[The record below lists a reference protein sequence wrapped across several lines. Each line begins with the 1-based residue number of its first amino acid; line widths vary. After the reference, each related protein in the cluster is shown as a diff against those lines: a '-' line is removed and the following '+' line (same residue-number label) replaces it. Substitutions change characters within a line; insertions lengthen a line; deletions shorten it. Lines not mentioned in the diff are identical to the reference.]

1 MKTHLFRSNKIHFT
15 SLGCSR
21 NLVDTEVMLGIVL
34 KAGYEPTP
42 DLENADFYVINTC
55 GFLESARQ
63 EAIDTIASLFET
75 KKPTAKVIVTGCMVQ
90 SHRDILKEKFPE
102 IHYYLGSGDVE
113 NILEALKSE
122 EAKDGTTEA
131 KSYLQQGEIPRL
143 LSTPKH
149 YAYLK
154 IAEGCKKRCAFCI
167 IPMIKGGLKSKTID
181 QVKKEFKALL
191 SQGVKEIILIAQDL
205 GDFGKDRHESDELPK
220 LLKEL
225 TSFEGDYWIR
235 LLYLYPDEITDE
247 LIEVMKSDKRI
258 LPYLDMPLQHIN
270 DRVLKSMHRKTNRAQ
285 IVSIIEKLR
294 KELPQVVIRT
304 SLMVG
309 FPGETEEE
317 FQELKKFIID
327 YPLDNIG
334 IFQYSKEKESY
345 SATLPNHIDESTK
358 KRRFEELAQTQQEVL
373 KKQLR
378 RFLNQKLEVVIEGTH
393 PESNYLLIG
402 RFYGQCPEIDG
413 YVVINDW
420 KNVKSAGERVMVEIT
435 DVMGY
440 DLIGRMV
447 SSQPSNIKKS
457 ISSNKLSLV

>member
-1 MKTHLFRSNKIHFT
+1 MKHHAFRSNKIHFT

-42 DLENADFYVINTC
+42 DIEAADFYVINTC

-63 EAIDTIASLFET
+63 EAIDTIQGLFDT
-75 KKPTAKVIVTGCMVQ
+75 KKPSAKVIVTGCMVQ
-90 SHRDILKEKFPE
+90 SHREILKEKFKD

-113 NILEALKSE
+113 NILDALNSE
-122 EAKDGTTEA
+122 ESKDGVTEA

-143 LSTPKH
+143 LSTPRH

-167 IPMIKGGLKSKTID
+167 IPNIKGGLKSKTVD

-191 SQGVKEIILIAQDL
+191 SQGVKEVILIAQDL
-205 GDFGKDRHESDELPK
+205 GDFGKDRFESDGLTA

-225 TSFEGDYWIR
+225 KNIQEEFQIR

-247 LIEVMKSDKRI
+247 LIEVLKSDSRI
-258 LPYLDMPLQHIN
+258 LPYLDMPIQHIN
-270 DRVLKSMHRKTNRAQ
+270 DRVLKSMHRKTNREQ
-285 IVSIIEKLR
+285 IISIIEKLR
-294 KELPQVVIRT
+294 KEIPQIVIRT

-317 FQELKKFIID
+317 FHELVQFIQD

-334 IFQYSKEKESY
+334 IFKYSKEKESY
-345 SATLPNHIDESTK
+345 SALLPNHIDEQIK
-358 KRRFEELAQTQQEVL
+358 QKRFEQLAETQQKVL
-373 KKQLR
+373 QKQLK
-378 RFLNQKLEVVIEGTH
+378 RFLKQKLEVVVEGTH
-393 PESNYLLIG
+393 PESNHLLVG

-413 YVVINDW
+413 CVIINDW
-420 KNVKSAGERVMVEIT
+420 KNVQSAGERVLVEIT
-435 DVMGY
+435 DIAGY
-440 DLIGRMV
+440 DLIGRM
-447 SSQPSNIKKS
+447 
-457 ISSNKLSLV
+457 ISSKSKVFKQQNAKLALV